1 MLSLFATP
9 FHLYVVQEFIAPG
22 PNDAD
27 VATVYEGIAL

>member
-1 MLSLFATP
+1 MVSLFATP

-22 PNDAD
+22 LNDAD